1 MKFSKVSG
9 SFFNFFASHRCRRDF
24 PQSVGALY
32 RSYYVFKVKISHNPA
47 TFLPKAYI
55 QPFFPKCPTL
65 TVVIWFWRPDF
76 APLTYVHALFFKVS
90 KPKNKKATSG
100 QLTGNGFSRTGETV
114 ISCPVS
120 LFLFYN
126 SANLSQDGRYQN
138 ME

>member
-1 MKFSKVSG
+1 VSG
-9 SFFNFFASHRCRRDF
+9 LSTI
-24 PQSVGALY
+24 V
-32 RSYYVFKVKISHNPA
+32 I
-47 TFLPKAYI
+47 TFLGSK
-55 QPFFPKCPTL
+55 FRTL
-65 TVVIWFWRPDF
+65 TVVICIPGQDF
-76 APLTYVHALFFKVS
+76 APLSYEHALFFKVS

-100 QLTGNGFSRTGETV
+100 QLTGNGFSRTGGTV